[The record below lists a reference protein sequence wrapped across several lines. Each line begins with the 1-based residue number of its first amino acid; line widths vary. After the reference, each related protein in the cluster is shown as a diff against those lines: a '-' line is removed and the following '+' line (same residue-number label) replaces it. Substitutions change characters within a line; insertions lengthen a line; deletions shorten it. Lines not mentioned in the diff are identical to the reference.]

1 MFKILVVE
9 DNKNLR
15 KLMTTYLKNNSYET
29 LEASDGEEALEVIDK
44 NHVDLIISDIMMPN
58 MDGYELAR
66 ELREANYMV
75 PILMVTAKETLD
87 DKKKGFLSG
96 VDDYMVK
103 PVDMDEMVLRVGVLL
118 RRANIINQRKVIIKN
133 VVLSYD
139 EYTLTT
145 GSEVYQLPQK
155 EFQLLYKLLSF
166 PNKIFT
172 RQELMDEIWGV
183 ESESDLRTVDVH
195 VKRLREKFENFEEFD
210 IVTIRGV
217 GYKGVI
223 NELER

>member
-15 KLMTTYLKNNSYET
+15 KLMVTYLKDNNYET
-29 LEASDGEEALEVIDK
+29 LEAEDGQIALEVIDK
-44 NHVDLIISDIMMPN
+44 NHVDLIICDIMMPN
-58 MDGYELAR
+58 MDGYELSK
-66 ELREANYMV
+66 ELRNANYML
-75 PILMVTAKETLD
+75 PILMVTAKDTID
-87 DKKKGFLSG
+87 DKREGFLSG

-103 PVDMDEMVLRVGVLL
+103 PVDMDEMILRVGVLL
-118 RRANIINQRKVIIKN
+118 RRANIVNQRKLIIKD

-139 EYTLTT
+139 EYTLRK
-145 GSEVYQLPQK
+145 GKKEFQLPQK

-172 RQELMDEIWGV
+172 RQDLMDEIWGY

-195 VKRLREKFENFEEFD
+195 IKRLREKFEKFKEFE

-223 NELER
+223 KE

>member
-15 KLMTTYLKNNSYET
+15 KLMVTYLKDNNYET
-29 LEASDGEEALEVIDK
+29 LEAEDGKNALEVIDK
-44 NHVDLIISDIMMPN
+44 NHVDLIICDIMMPN
-58 MDGYELAR
+58 MDGYELSK
-66 ELREANYMV
+66 ELRNANYMI
-75 PILMVTAKETLD
+75 PILMVTAKDTID
-87 DKKKGFLSG
+87 DKREGFLSG

-103 PVDMDEMVLRVGVLL
+103 PVDMDEMILRVGVLL
-118 RRANIINQRKVIIKN
+118 RRANIVNQRKLIIKD

-139 EYTLTT
+139 EYTLRK
-145 GSEVYQLPQK
+145 GKKEFQLPQK

-172 RQELMDEIWGV
+172 RQDLMDEIWGY

-195 VKRLREKFENFEEFD
+195 IKRLREKFEKFKEFE

-223 NELER
+223 KE

>member
-15 KLMTTYLKNNSYET
+15 KLIVTYLKENNYET
-29 LEASDGEEALEVIDK
+29 LEAEDGKIALEVIDK
-44 NHVDLIISDIMMPN
+44 NHVDLIICDVMMPN
-58 MDGYELAR
+58 MDGYELSR
-66 ELREANYMV
+66 ELRSANYML
-75 PILMVTAKETLD
+75 PILMVTAKDTID
-87 DKKKGFLSG
+87 DKREGFLSG

-118 RRANIINQRKVIIKN
+118 RRANIVNQKKLIIKD

-139 EYTLTT
+139 EYTLRK
-145 GSEVYQLPQK
+145 GKKEYQLPQK
-155 EFQLLYKLLSF
+155 EFQLLYKLLSI

-172 RQELMDEIWGV
+172 RQDLMDEIWGYDT
-183 ESESDLRTVDVH
+183 ESDARTVDVH
-195 VKRLREKFENFEEFD
+195 IKRLREKFEKFKEFE
-210 IVTIRGV
+210 IITIRGV

-223 NELER
+223 KE

>member
-15 KLMTTYLKNNSYET
+15 RLMVTYLKDNNYEP
-29 LEASDGEEALEVIDK
+29 LEAEDGQVALEVIDA
-44 NHVDLIISDIMMPN
+44 NHVDLIICDVMMPN
-58 MDGYELAR
+58 MDGYELSK
-66 ELREANYMV
+66 ELRNANYMI
-75 PILMVTAKETLD
+75 PILMVTAKDTID
-87 DKKKGFLSG
+87 DKREGFLSG

-103 PVDMDEMVLRVGVLL
+103 PVDMDEMILRVGVLL
-118 RRANIINQRKVIIKN
+118 RRANIVNQKKLIIKD

-139 EYTLTT
+139 EYTLRK
-145 GSEVYQLPQK
+145 GKKEYSLPQK

-172 RQELMDEIWGV
+172 RQDLMDEIWGY

-195 VKRLREKFENFEEFD
+195 IKRLREKFEKFKEFE

-223 NELER
+223 KE

>member
-29 LEASDGEEALEVIDK
+29 LEAEDGLEALDVIDK

-58 MDGYELAR
+58 MDGYELAK
-66 ELREANYMV
+66 ELRQANYMV

-87 DKKKGFLSG
+87 DKRKGFLSG

-139 EYTLTT
+139 EYTLTK
-145 GSEVYQLPQK
+145 GSKVYQLPQK

-172 RQELMDEIWGV
+172 RQDLMDEIWGV

-195 VKRLREKFENFEEFD
+195 IKRLREKFENFEEFE
-210 IVTIRGV
+210 IVTIRGL
-217 GYKGVI
+217 GYKGI
-223 NELER
+223 IKD

>member
-15 KLMTTYLKNNSYET
+15 KLMVTYLKDNNYET
-29 LEASDGEEALEVIDK
+29 LEAEDGQAALEVIDN
-44 NHVDLIISDIMMPN
+44 NHVDLIICDIMMPN
-58 MDGYELAR
+58 MDGYELSK
-66 ELREANYMV
+66 ELRNASYML
-75 PILMVTAKETLD
+75 PILMVTAKDSID
-87 DKKKGFLSG
+87 DKREGFLSG

-103 PVDMDEMVLRVGVLL
+103 PVDMDEMILRVGVLL
-118 RRANIINQRKVIIKN
+118 RRANVVNQRKLIIKD

-139 EYTLTT
+139 EYTLKK
-145 GSEVYQLPQK
+145 GKKEYQLPQK
-155 EFQLLYKLLSF
+155 EFQLLYKLLSI

-172 RQELMDEIWGV
+172 RQDLMDEIWGYDT
-183 ESESDLRTVDVH
+183 ESDLRTVDVH
-195 VKRLREKFENFEEFD
+195 IKRLREKFEKFKEFE

-223 NELER
+223 KE

>member
-15 KLMTTYLKNNSYET
+15 KLMVTYLKKNNYEP
-29 LEASDGEEALEVIDK
+29 LEAEDGEQALDILDK
-44 NHVDLIISDIMMPN
+44 NHIDLIITDIMMPN
-58 MDGYELAR
+58 MDGFELTK
-66 ELREANYMV
+66 ELREANYML
-75 PILMVTAKETLD
+75 PILFVTAKESID
-87 DKKKGFLSG
+87 DKKKGFLIG
-96 VDDYMVK
+96 ADDYMVK

-118 RRANIINQRKVIIKN
+118 RRANIINQRKLIIKD

-139 EYTLTT
+139 EFTLRKGDKTF
-145 GSEVYQLPQK
+145 ELPQK
-155 EFQLLYKLLSF
+155 EFLLLYKLLSF

-172 RQELMDEIWGV
+172 RQDLMDEIWGL
-183 ESESDLRTVDVH
+183 ETESDLRTVDVH
-195 VKRLREKFENFEEFD
+195 IKRLRKKFENFKEFE

-223 NELER
+223 NEK

>member
-15 KLMTTYLKNNSYET
+15 KLMVTYLKKNNYEP
-29 LEASDGEEALEVIDK
+29 LEAEDGEQALDILDK
-44 NHVDLIISDIMMPN
+44 NHVDLIITDIMMPN
-58 MDGYELAR
+58 MDGFQLTK
-66 ELREANYMV
+66 ELREANYML
-75 PILMVTAKETLD
+75 PILFVTAKESID
-87 DKKKGFLSG
+87 DKKKGFLIG
-96 VDDYMVK
+96 ADDYMVK

-118 RRANIINQRKVIIKN
+118 RRANIINQRKLVIKD

-139 EYTLTT
+139 EFTLSK
-145 GSEVYQLPQK
+145 GDQVFDLPQK
-155 EFQLLYKLLSF
+155 EFLLLYKLLSF

-172 RQELMDEIWGV
+172 RQDLMDEIWGL
-183 ESESDLRTVDVH
+183 ETESDLRTVDVH
-195 VKRLREKFENFEEFD
+195 IKRLRKKFENFSEFE

-223 NELER
+223 NEK

>member
-1 MFKILVVE
+1 MFKVLVVE

-15 KLMTTYLKNNSYET
+15 KLMVTYLKENNYEV
-29 LEASDGEEALEVIDK
+29 LEAEDGKVALEVIDK

-58 MDGYELAR
+58 MDGYELCR
-66 ELREANYMV
+66 ELRNANFML
-75 PILMVTAKETLD
+75 PILMVTAKDSID
-87 DKKKGFLSG
+87 DKREGFLSG

-103 PVDMDEMVLRVGVLL
+103 PVDMDEMILRVGVLL
-118 RRANIINQRKVIIKN
+118 RRANIVNQRKLTIKD

-139 EYTLTT
+139 EFTLRK
-145 GSEVYQLPQK
+145 GKKEYQLPQK
-155 EFQLLYKLLSF
+155 EFQLLYKLLSI

-172 RQELMDEIWGV
+172 RQDLMDEIWGYD
-183 ESESDLRTVDVH
+183 SESDLRTVDVH
-195 VKRLREKFENFEEFD
+195 IKRLREKFEKFKEFE

-223 NELER
+223 KE

>member
-15 KLMTTYLKNNSYET
+15 KLMTTYLKDNSYET
-29 LEASDGEEALEVIDK
+29 LEASDGEEALDVIDK

-58 MDGYELAR
+58 MDGYELTR
-66 ELREANYMV
+66 ELRRANYMM

-87 DKKKGFLSG
+87 DKREGFLSG

-118 RRANIINQRKVIIKN
+118 RRANIINQRKVTIKN
-133 VVLSYD
+133 VILSYD
-139 EYTLTT
+139 EYTLTK

-155 EFQLLYKLLSF
+155 EFQLLYKLLST

-195 VKRLREKFENFEEFD
+195 IKRIREKFDNFEEFE
-210 IVTIRGV
+210 IVTIRVV

-223 NELER
+223 KEI

>member
-66 ELREANYMV
+66 ELRGANYMV

-87 DKKKGFLSG
+87 DKRKGFLSG

-139 EYTLTT
+139 EYTLTK

-172 RQELMDEIWGV
+172 RQELLDEIWGV
-183 ESESDLRTVDVH
+183 ECESDLRTVDVH

-217 GYKGVI
+217 GYKGII

>member
-15 KLMTTYLKNNSYET
+15 RLMTTYLSKNNYDT
-29 LEASDGEEALEVIDK
+29 LEAEDGEEALEVMDK
-44 NHVDLIISDIMMPN
+44 NHVDLIVSDIMMPN
-58 MDGYELAR
+58 MDGYELTR
-66 ELREANYMV
+66 ELRKSNYML
-75 PILMVTAKETLD
+75 PILMITAKDSID
-87 DKKKGFLSG
+87 DKREGFLSG

-118 RRANIINQRKVIIKN
+118 RRANIINQRKLLIKDICI
-133 VVLSYD
+133 SYD
-139 EYTLTT
+139 EYTLSK
-145 GSEVYQLPQK
+145 GNEVYELPQK

-172 RQELMDEIWGV
+172 RQDLMDEIWGL

-195 VKRLREKFENFEEFD
+195 IKRLREKFDKFEEFK

-217 GYKGVI
+217 GYKAVI
-223 NELER
+223 NV